1 MGGAIDFAQGESNS
15 WDGAVEAAGSGTAVG
30 NAAAAGSFPQ
40 VDQDGT
46 TRAYGT
52 DQAHVAA
59 EQSAFTA
66 EVLGAPP
73 SPQDM
78 GADPQWAADVTGPVA
93 SPTFGSAAQRRSGA
107 SLPVAWVVGIAMAC
121 LLLGGAIGF
130 ALDEGRIRD
139 LSEDELRSGYGL
151 VRTVDLEGMSAED
164 LLENYDL
171 VRLEDLKDM
180 MGGLPSGG
188 GDSSGTPGQSGSPSG
203 TDGSLAGDVSSNW
216 EDMEFAFEG
225 KKFRLNTSALRD
237 MEDTTGWKVDLSGY
251 PSGFIV
257 NAGQTIASIRL
268 SKTKAGAGAAGNS
281 PYYLTVDVTN
291 PGSDVRGV
299 EDCTLVGI
307 SLSGTPEGAPS
318 LVVTGGISFG
328 MADADAAIKAIGSK
342 PNNQSSGEGYRSLI
356 WTSGDYKKSLGLSF
370 NKNFDWK
377 LSSIRLSIHR

>member
-1 MGGAIDFAQGESNS
+1 
-15 WDGAVEAAGSGTAVG
+15 
-30 NAAAAGSFPQ
+30 
-40 VDQDGT
+40 
-46 TRAYGT
+46 
-52 DQAHVAA
+52 
-59 EQSAFTA
+59 
-66 EVLGAPP
+66 
-73 SPQDM
+73 M
-78 GADPQWAADVTGPVA
+78 GAGPQWAADVTGPVTG
-93 SPTFGSAAQRRSGA
+93 PTFGSAAQRRSGA

-188 GDSSGTPGQSGSPSG
+188 GDSSGTSGQPGSPSG
-203 TDGSLAGDVSSNW
+203 TDGALAGDVSSNW

-225 KKFRLNTSALRD
+225 KKLKLNTSTLRN

-268 SKTKAGAGAAGNS
+268 SKAKAGAGAAGSS

-318 LVVTGGISFG
+318 LVVAGGISFG

-342 PNNQSSGEGYRSLI
+342 PNNQSSGEGYRSLT

>member
-15 WDGAVEAAGSGTAVG
+15 WDGAVEALGSGTAVG

-93 SPTFGSAAQRRSGA
+93 SPTFGPAAQRRSGA

-180 MGGLPSGG
+180 MGGL
-188 GDSSGTPGQSGSPSG
+188 
-203 TDGSLAGDVSSNW
+203 
-216 EDMEFAFEG
+216 
-225 KKFRLNTSALRD
+225 TS
-237 MEDTTGWKVDLSGY
+237 
-251 PSGFIV
+251 
-257 NAGQTIASIRL
+257 
-268 SKTKAGAGAAGNS
+268 
-281 PYYLTVDVTN
+281 
-291 PGSDVRGV
+291 RG
-299 EDCTLVGI
+299 
-307 SLSGTPEGAPS
+307 
-318 LVVTGGISFG
+318 
-328 MADADAAIKAIGSK
+328 
-342 PNNQSSGEGYRSLI
+342 
-356 WTSGDYKKSLGLSF
+356 
-370 NKNFDWK
+370 
-377 LSSIRLSIHR
+377 